1 MIVFHKE
8 YNNGGSFLAAAAL
21 IELLP
26 GISLIDR
33 SLHPFGFSL
42 LFHSSYPLPAEVEKI
57 LEERMRQIVKEERLI
72 ESCEMVPSCA
82 REFLQREGSSGR
94 DVEIDRQ
101 LVEVLQMGSF
111 ADWNEGAI
119 SSCSDL
125 HAFKL
130 WPVEEKGDGVYRLL
144 GSCFPTKEECKT
156 FFKLFRDY
164 PKKSY
169 LIQGEWQGF
178 WKVIDGEFVWFAL
191 GLQVFDAFIQV
202 IKENLFHGC
211 VELGIPNRA
220 KISKIRKHYQGK
232 VIAESFFVEASRWDD
247 EVGLL
252 DPQATSRK
260 FELRGEGEGREWEEG
275 LISSLQRIGKT
286 LNILGFEHL
295 LLFQG
300 RDRPF
305 LELEKALSL
314 FEKGGGQVMRERGD
328 FPSCLQVVAKDCLGR
343 GWSLFQV
350 QWDRKGFS
358 IRGAFE
364 PLFALALELGTIAN
378 MVRDIENQ

>member
-1 MIVFHKE
+1 
-8 YNNGGSFLAAAAL
+8 
-21 IELLP
+21 
-26 GISLIDR
+26 
-33 SLHPFGFSL
+33 
-42 LFHSSYPLPAEVEKI
+42 
-57 LEERMRQIVKEERLI
+57 MRQIVKEERLI

-202 IKENLFHGC
+202 IKENLY
-211 VELGIPNRA
+211 VRIPSEIREKMVSLKLG
-220 KISKIRKHYQGK
+220 
-232 VIAESFFVEASRWDD
+232 FFDYHQEEIIHVNKQ
-247 EVGLL
+247 
-252 DPQATSRK
+252 DPQ
-260 FELRGEGEGREWEEG
+260 GRIQ
-275 LISSLQRIGKT
+275 LDISSVVY
-286 LNILGFEHL
+286 
-295 LLFQG
+295 FQ
-300 RDRPF
+300 
-305 LELEKALSL
+305 
-314 FEKGGGQVMRERGD
+314 
-328 FPSCLQVVAKDCLGR
+328 
-343 GWSLFQV
+343 
-350 QWDRKGFS
+350 
-358 IRGAFE
+358 
-364 PLFALALELGTIAN
+364 
-378 MVRDIENQ
+378 